1 MSVNLP
7 EKILATIETMA
18 QKLSIYLLGMWNHI
32 FKFIFKTLQYPF
44 VASLGWYAYFNLF
57 LKKTWFCKVNFFHQ
71 ETWRNGDKISIPEF
85 PK

>member
-7 EKILATIETMA
+7 EKILAAIETMA

-44 VASLGWYAYFNLF
+44 VASLGWYVYFNLF
-57 LKKTWFCKVNFFHQ
+57 
-71 ETWRNGDKISIPEF
+71 
-85 PK
+85 